1 VSAIYISI
9 DILWVCVVRVV
20 VVGER
25 TDVTGPVGV
34 EKAQDLALI
43 FLLDLFLSLV
53 RLPVIQDPQSAN
65 AALAQEKKKKRRREE
80 NSGIGRYRRKS
91 FSMWASSS
99 LICADLPTSPQNA
112 VSNLAPGIFLSIRI
126 GPSYERKRDK
136 RSDVSAAP
144 PVGSLS
150 SS

>member
-1 VSAIYISI
+1 MCGARGGVG
-9 DILWVCVVRVV
+9 
-20 VVGER
+20 GER
-25 TDVTGPVGV
+25 TDVTGAVGV

-53 RLPVIQDPQSAN
+53 RLPAIQDPNQVNHLAN
-65 AALAQEKKKKRRREE
+65 AARALEQERKKGKRREDSQ
-80 NSGIGRYRRKS
+80 NWSWPYRRKS

-112 VSNLAPGIFLSIRI
+112 VSNLAPGIFL
-126 GPSYERKRDK
+126 PSELG
-136 RSDVSAAP
+136 DVSAAP
-144 PVGSLS
+144 PEWILSLS